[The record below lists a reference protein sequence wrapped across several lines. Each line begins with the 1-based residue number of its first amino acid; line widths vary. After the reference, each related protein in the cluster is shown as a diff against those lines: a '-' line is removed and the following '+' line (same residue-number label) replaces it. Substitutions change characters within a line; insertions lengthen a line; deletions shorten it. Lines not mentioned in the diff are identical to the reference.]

1 MKKGI
6 LAVFALTAALLA
18 VTACSAAPTPTPT
31 QAPPPPPTAAPK
43 PTETVKPTTAPSP
56 TEAPKPTATNVPPTS
71 APQAT
76 ATTAQATAAPATSA
90 PPTATIAPTT
100 APPTS
105 APPGLYVTAI
115 RLDPSQPAHAQDI
128 SFSVSFLNTANG
140 DQNQK
145 WVIYIYR
152 ADNPTKINLQTAV
165 TQSTFPSGS
174 TDLQALP
181 PVKFG
186 VTGNACDY
194 YFAQVDSVDVNNK
207 GTPLSQPDG
216 QALTKGFAVC
226 Q

>member
-1 MKKGI
+1 MKRGI
-6 LAVFALTAALLA
+6 LVAGAFAAFLA
-18 VTACSAAPTPTPT
+18 VTACGTAPTPTPT
-31 QAPPPPPTAAPK
+31 QAPPPTAAPK
-43 PTETVKPTTAPSP
+43 PTETVQPTLAP
-56 TEAPKPTATNVPPTS
+56 TLTQAPEPTATTVPPTS
-71 APQAT
+71 APQPT

-90 PPTATIAPTT
+90 LPTATTAPTA

-105 APPGLYVTAI
+105 APPGLYVSSI
-115 RLDPSQPAHAQDI
+115 QLNPNQPAHAQDI

-152 ADNPTKINLQTAV
+152 ADNPTRINQQTAV
-165 TQSTFPSGS
+165 TQSTFPPGA
-174 TDLQALP
+174 TTLQALP
-181 PVKFG
+181 PVNFG

-194 YFAQVDSVDVNNK
+194 YFAQVDSIDINNK
-207 GTPLSQPDG
+207 GTPLTQPNG

>member
-6 LAVFALTAALLA
+6 LVLLALTAALLA

-31 QAPPPPPTAAPK
+31 QAPPPPPTVAPK
-43 PTETVKPTTAPSP
+43 PTETTKPTLAPSP
-56 TEAPKPTATNVPPTS
+56 TEAPKPTATNVPATS

-90 PPTATIAPTT
+90 PPTATTAPTT
-100 APPTS
+100 VPQTS
-105 APPGLYVTAI
+105 VPPGLYVTAI
-115 RLDPSQPAHAQDI
+115 QLNPNQPAHAQNI
-128 SFSVSFLNTANG
+128 SFSVSFLNTASG

-152 ADNPTKINLQTAV
+152 AENPTKINQQTAI
-165 TQSTFPSGS
+165 TQSTFPPGA
-174 TDLQALP
+174 TNLQALP
-181 PVKFG
+181 PVNFG
-186 VTGNACDY
+186 ATGNACDY

-207 GTPLSQPDG
+207 GTPLGQPDG